1 MLFGIE
7 SRETT
12 KKFLKSTIDLLRKE
26 KIRNH
31 TKYSVKKILDIK
43 NRRQKQAKINTIGN
57 DNKNREY

>member
-12 KKFLKSTIDLLRKE
+12 KNFLKSTIDLLRKE
-26 KIRNH
+26 RIWNH